1 MGIDVYWKDESGGVL
16 GKVEDNGVLT
26 DLSNALHRQSG
37 SACLRF
43 IDPAGDACFNQLQLP
58 VLATEMRGLL
68 SAVSDARTQTHLQAI
83 VELLEGAARS
93 HTYIWFV
100 GD

>member
-1 MGIDVYWKDESGGVL
+1 MGINVIWKDEQGKVL
-16 GKVEDNGVLT
+16 GAVEDDGALR
-26 DLSNALHRQSG
+26 DLSNTLYGQS
-37 SACLRF
+37 SSVCLRF

-58 VLATEMRGLL
+58 VLLSELRGLL
-68 SAVSDARTQTHLQAI
+68 ASVTTPRAHSHVQSIIA
-83 VELLEGAARS
+83 LLEGATQS